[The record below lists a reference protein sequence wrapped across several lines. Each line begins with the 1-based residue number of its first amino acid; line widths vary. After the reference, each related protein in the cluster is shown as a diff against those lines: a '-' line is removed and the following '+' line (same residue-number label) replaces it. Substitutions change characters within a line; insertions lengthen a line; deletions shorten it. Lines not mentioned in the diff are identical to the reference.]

1 VLSNSRKR
9 YLARAAEA
17 YAGQLAELRP
27 SSDPS
32 GAIRYLA
39 EHGVDFAIA
48 AKYQLG
54 YVSRPIPGDE
64 RFQGMLAIPYLTP
77 AGPRGLKF
85 RSLSQGGGKYAKH
98 GGEKNRL
105 YNAPA
110 YFAAGNVIGLS
121 EGEMDAIAAS
131 ERLGIPT
138 LGIPGVDGWKKPWR
152 QVFMDFSTVF
162 IFADGDQPGRDFA
175 AEMCEIIGDRARTVQ
190 CPDFE
195 DVSSMVA
202 ADRGDELL
210 RLMSTSKE
218 DEDA

>member
-1 VLSNSRKR
+1 MLSNSRKR
-9 YLARAAEA
+9 YLAKASETYAA
-17 YAGQLAELRP
+17 QLSELRP
-27 SSDPS
+27 ASDPN
-32 GAIRYLA
+32 GGIRYLA

-54 YVSRPIPGDE
+54 YVAQPLPGDE
-64 RFQGMLAIPYLTP
+64 RFTGMLAIPYLTP

-85 RSLSQGGGKYAKH
+85 RALSAGSGKYAKH

-110 YFAAGNVIGLS
+110 YWNAGTTIGLS

-131 ERLGIPT
+131 EHLGIPT
-138 LGIPGVDGWKKPWR
+138 LGVPGVEGWKKPWR
-152 QVFMDFSTVF
+152 QVFMDFTTVF
-162 IFADGDQPGRDFA
+162 IFGDGDQPGRDFA
-175 AEMCEIIGDRARTVQ
+175 AEMCDIIGDRARIVQ

-202 ADRGDELL
+202 GGRSAELL
-210 RLMSTSKE
+210 ALMSTSNE
-218 DEDA
+218 DDE